1 MKKYNV
7 GDKIWF
13 AHCGHREVTKT
24 CPICFGKKEVT
35 LILGNDDKVIIECNY
50 CGSCSHYKGYDYS
63 SGYIKEY
70 EYVAEPEQFTIT
82 HIKSECSKEGETYTY
97 HSDHY
102 YFEQDI
108 IFDTREE
115 ALAKCNEI
123 VAQKEKEETT
133 RAEYLKNDKHK
144 NFAWN
149 ACYHLRTAKK
159 NREEAEW
166 HEKLAKLCK
175 ERSKE

>member
-35 LILGNDDKVIIECNY
+35 LILGNGDTVITQCDY
-50 CGSCSHYKGYDYS
+50 CGKGWEFS
-63 SGYIKEY
+63 TGYIKEY
-70 EYVAEPEQFTIT
+70 EYVAEPEQFSIT
-82 HIKSECSKEGETYTY
+82 HIRSECSSEGEKHKY
-97 HSDHY
+97 HSYHY
-102 YFEQDI
+102 HFKDDV

-115 ALAKCNEI
+115 ALIKCNEI
-123 VAQKEKEETT
+123 VAQKEKDETT
-133 RAEYLKNDKHK
+133 RAEYLKK
-144 NFAWN
+144 NKYKSFSWN
-149 ACYHLRTAKK
+149 AGYHLREAKR
-159 NREEAEW
+159 NREEAER
-166 HEKLAKLCK
+166 HEKLAKICK